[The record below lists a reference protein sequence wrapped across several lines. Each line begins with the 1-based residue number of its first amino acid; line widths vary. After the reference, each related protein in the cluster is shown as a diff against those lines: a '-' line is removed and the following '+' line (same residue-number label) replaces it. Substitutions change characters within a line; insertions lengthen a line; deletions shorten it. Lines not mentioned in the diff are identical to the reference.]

1 MIVPWPCANILTQY
15 NMYVLELGLG
25 KTVNT
30 VSRRQ
35 QEIDGEIRDVFLR
48 WGFLKII
55 TQDHATNVDV
65 YVPSHSLENS
75 ARWHGNLI
83 GLTVKG
89 TKLFG
94 PTNAAN

>member
-55 TQDHATNVDV
+55 TQDHAC
-65 YVPSHSLENS
+65 YKCRCLCPISLTGKFS
-75 ARWHGNLI
+75 TLAWKPHW
-83 GLTVKG
+83 
-89 TKLFG
+89 TKCQR
-94 PTNAAN
+94 N